1 MIQLASYGRK
11 ITSNSLVSLQLH
23 QRWRGPKV
31 ALTQF
36 LMEVKVSYLV
46 FERGM
51 KPTASKSLNKECARV
66 FTICLSVH
74 SLPADLLEGVD
85 VNRDRPS
92 AKKAEPMQ
100 SFGEFTQNSP
110 HDRPPWRHV
119 WRHTWRVWRHTW
131 RHVWWHTWRCLTSF
145 AAIRRL
151 YFGFICRGREWA
163 QAGGTEQKSHLY
175 YHSSQRQTHW

>member
-1 MIQLASYGRK
+1 MIQLARYGRK

-119 WRHTWRVWRHTW
+119 W
-131 RHVWWHTWRCLTSF
+131 WHTWRCLWRHLMPFAAYILVSF
-145 AAIRRL
+145 AEEESGHKPEALNKKAISIITRVRDKL
-151 YFGFICRGREWA
+151 TG
-163 QAGGTEQKSHLY
+163 K
-175 YHSSQRQTHW
+175 